1 MGDGF
6 KFKCTECGKE
16 YWVSWGIGFNFPR
29 DYIKCLLAVK
39 KGKYGSEWKELYLN
53 NQYVQKWIQDSD
65 AKWNFNLEEKEGK
78 ALKKT
83 VLSLMEE

>member
-53 NQYVQKWIQDSD
+53 NQNVAVNADTHVYLCRKCGVAI
-65 AKWNFNLEEKEGK
+65 
-78 ALKKT
+78 LKVDT
-83 VLSLMEE
+83 NG